1 MSKGKM
7 AGLFAA
13 VAFVSMCAGY
23 SAGKHETLKGINT
36 HSHADGAAVAK
47 DAAPQPQP

>member
-13 VAFVSMCAGY
+13 VAVASMCIGY
-23 SAGKHETLKGINT
+23 SAGKHETLAGINT
-36 HSHADGAAVAK
+36 HSHDKAATTQVT
-47 DAAPQPQP
+47 QPQP